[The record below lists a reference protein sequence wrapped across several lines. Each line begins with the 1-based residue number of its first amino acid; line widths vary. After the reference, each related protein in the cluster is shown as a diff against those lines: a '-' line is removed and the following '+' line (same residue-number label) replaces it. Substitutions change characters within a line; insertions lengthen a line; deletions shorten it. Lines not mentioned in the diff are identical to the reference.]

1 MSKDCSPYSWQCLV
15 VSDSNSAGVQLVTT
29 LGKSTI
35 TARQSYAL
43 KSMEQGKL
51 HFILQD
57 FEGKVVQSATLFNK
71 LESSPML
78 LLQGEEGAEIQGPLI
93 DRKCSR
99 CGHEGMTYHTRQM
112 RSADEGQTVFYT
124 CVKCKYQEKEDS

>member
-1 MSKDCSPYSWQCLV
+1 MDPGSSCFH
-15 VSDSNSAGVQLVTT
+15 SDPDFCPECGSILPLPGLQD
-29 LGKSTI
+29 TI
-35 TARQSYAL
+35 TCPRCKFAIDV
-43 KSMEQGKL
+43 K
-51 HFILQD
+51 D